1 MFLACVCPIECENSD
16 NIAGSEHESHIL
28 YGFCCNFST
37 LSSILNL
44 MYGVPTPS
52 WPRASKHNV
61 RYCFWRSPFPDLSLP
76 EKQLFVFCPYHFN
89 FLPPFPQT
97 TAPLSEHWLS
107 GTYRQLCCPIARL
120 FCTENTIAD
129 LFCCPKPLSVSALET
144 SNLPIWFPTTARLTR
159 KEQVSPLTFA
169 SI

>member
-16 NIAGSEHESHIL
+16 NIAGPEHESHIL

-89 FLPPFPQT
+89 FLPPFPQKNC
-97 TAPLSEHWLS
+97 AAIRALIVRYLSSIMLPNCSAILYGKHDCRSILLSETFVCLGFGNFQS
-107 GTYRQLCCPIARL
+107 
-120 FCTENTIAD
+120 AD
-129 LFCCPKPLSVSALET
+129 LIPDYSTVDAQKTGV
-144 SNLPIWFPTTARLTR
+144 PIDL
-159 KEQVSPLTFA
+159 A